1 VGVDR
6 QNLEVSGAALP
17 THARLGSF
25 GSIKRLWEEWKSTC
39 MHLRGLILG
48 G

>member
-1 VGVDR
+1 MDR
-6 QNLEVSGAALP
+6 QSVELSGTVWP
-17 THARLGSF
+17 THAGLGSF
-25 GSIKRLWEEWKSTC
+25 GSIKRLWEEWKSFC